1 MIKID
6 KEFTHNLNE
15 SLSCTNWYAWTYNFL
30 YHHCYQM
37 KKALLGNVMVNHSS
51 FIFTH
56 FSRSSQYFLSYS
68 FNYIKKKKKKKS
80 FIFVFFQFFRGA
92 EEPLV
97 YPINQQSCDSP
108 DFSMYSYQIWMVR
121 AFNNF
126 EKRWHSIIESHSKC
140 LPRTVKP
147 VFK

>member
-68 FNYIKKKKKKKS
+68 SNYIKKKKKLKK
-80 FIFVFFQFFRGA
+80 FHFCIFSVFPRSWRTSSLSHQSAVMWLSRLQYVFLSDLNGQGFQQFWEKVA
-92 EEPLV
+92 YPL
-97 YPINQQSCDSP
+97 
-108 DFSMYSYQIWMVR
+108 
-121 AFNNF
+121 
-126 EKRWHSIIESHSKC
+126 
-140 LPRTVKP
+140 
-147 VFK
+147 